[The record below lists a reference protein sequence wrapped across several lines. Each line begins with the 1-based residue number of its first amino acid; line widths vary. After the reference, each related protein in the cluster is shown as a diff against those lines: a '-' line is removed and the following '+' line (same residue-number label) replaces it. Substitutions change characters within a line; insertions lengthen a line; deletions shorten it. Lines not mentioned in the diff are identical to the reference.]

1 MPVNVSS
8 IACFRSTEGATYFSP
23 ESHKRSKS
31 VAFICSANE
40 LLRDKRNKCYGGWR
54 DADCPIWLNGQRT
67 AANWKTATR
76 ASLRRCVQ
84 APEARGRSALIS
96 VVHLGHN
103 GTVPS
108 SMTTDEKLDW
118 IIETLKRMEA
128 RQVELKTGV
137 DDVQAHEAVGS
148 FASAD
153 TGKKA

>member
-1 MPVNVSS
+1 MRHISRLKVIKDRNPLHLFVVQMNYYVINATNV
-8 IACFRSTEGATYFSP
+8 TVVGATP
-23 ESHKRSKS
+23 T
-31 VAFICSANE
+31 
-40 LLRDKRNKCYGGWR
+40 
-54 DADCPIWLNGQRT
+54 CPIWLNGQRT

-137 DDVQAHEAVGS
+137 DDVQAHEPVGS
-148 FASAD
+148 FASPD